1 MQIKNKVLDVLPTAI
16 GVALLPPI
24 WATVSASF
32 GITFGWVSL
41 ACAGMYF
48 VIGDPVK
55 SGIKTSVSFLMGC
68 LWGLVATLVINW
80 LPINK
85 IISLFAVL
93 CVLGFVAVICSEIV
107 LKKKAVL
114 SAWLGSWAI
123 ALGVFGQS
131 EPSQFGTIL
140 IKLIIAM
147 LVGVWYIGLFNRNF
161 QIFIEQIIKRKKS

>member
-1 MQIKNKVLDVLPTAI
+1 MKNKVRDVLPTAI

-24 WATVSASF
+24 WAVVSVSF

-48 VIGDPVK
+48 VIGEPVK

-68 LWGLVATLVINW
+68 LWGLGATLAING
-80 LPINK
+80 LPISK
-85 IISLFAVL
+85 DISLFAVL
-93 CVLGFVAVICSEIV
+93 CMFGFLAVICSEIV
-107 LKKKAVL
+107 FKKRTVL

-123 ALGVFGQS
+123 ALGVLSQA
-131 EPSQFGTIL
+131 EPNQFGIIF

-147 LVGVWYIGLFNRNF
+147 LIGVWYIGRFNQNF
-161 QIFIEQIIKRKKS
+161 QKFLKRIMQRKKS